1 MFQISQP
8 KMRIAVRL
16 YEAIVGEKSEI
27 FGVNWVT
34 TSLREEIFVTLSFD
48 EKLVSLHQLRAK

>member
-1 MFQISQP
+1 MSFLHFYAIHSLRNLQGKLRIVSMFQISQP

-27 FGVNWVT
+27 FGVN
-34 TSLREEIFVTLSFD
+34 
-48 EKLVSLHQLRAK
+48 